1 MDARADI
8 RELLDRARRGAPDAI
23 GQIFEA
29 ARGHLIDLADRELP
43 VDVRARI
50 GPSDVVQETAVEMH
64 RDFEQ
69 FTGRTAEEC
78 YAWLREILRH
88 NVVDAVRRYR
98 DALKREAARE
108 VSFEATRPA
117 GGQTLL
123 TGHRLP
129 EGSAIRRE
137 EAAVLKQTM
146 ARLPDD
152 YRRVLELRY
161 WGGLSFVAMAPE
173 LERSPEAV
181 RKLWYRA
188 IERLQEELAAAAA
201 VGPSPAG
208 GRD

>member
-1 MDARADI
+1 
-8 RELLDRARRGAPDAI
+8 
-23 GQIFEA
+23 
-29 ARGHLIDLADRELP
+29 
-43 VDVRARI
+43 
-50 GPSDVVQETAVEMH
+50 
-64 RDFEQ
+64 
-69 FTGRTAEEC
+69 
-78 YAWLREILRH
+78 
-88 NVVDAVRRYR
+88 
-98 DALKREAARE
+98 
-108 VSFEATRPA
+108 
-117 GGQTLL
+117 
-123 TGHRLP
+123 
-129 EGSAIRRE
+129 
-137 EAAVLKQTM
+137 M